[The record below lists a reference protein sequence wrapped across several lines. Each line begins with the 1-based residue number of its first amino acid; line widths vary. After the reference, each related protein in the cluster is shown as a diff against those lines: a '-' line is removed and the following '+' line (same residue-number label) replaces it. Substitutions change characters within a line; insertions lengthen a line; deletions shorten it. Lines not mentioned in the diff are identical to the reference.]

1 VRGLRRVKSVVVPK
15 SLATAAQAHCAD
27 VGQRGE
33 EGIALWAGTIDGEI
47 FRVNQTVIP
56 AQSAL
61 RAGGGIC
68 AVVDGAELHRINV
81 WLYENG
87 LRLVAQLHS
96 HPSEAYH
103 SDTDDAYPIVTA
115 VGGVSIVIP
124 DFGRG
129 PFSLDRCAVYR
140 LTAGAGWVELAP
152 RQAAALITF
161 IEG

>member
-1 VRGLRRVKSVVVPK
+1 MSGLTRVNSVVVPK
-15 SLATAAQAHCAD
+15 SLAAAAQAHCSE
-27 VGQRGE
+27 VGRRGE
-33 EGIALWAGTIDGEI
+33 EGIALWAGTLDGET
-47 FRVNQTVIP
+47 FRVSHTVIP

-152 RQAAALITF
+152 RQAVALITF

>member
-1 VRGLRRVKSVVVPK
+1 MSGLTRVNSIVVPK
-15 SLATAAQAHCAD
+15 SLAAAAQAHCAD
-27 VGQRGE
+27 VGRRGE
-33 EGIALWAGTIDGEI
+33 EGIALWAGTLDGKT
-47 FRVNQTVIP
+47 FRVSRTVIP

-87 LRLVAQLHS
+87 LKLVAQLHS

-124 DFGRG
+124 DFGWG

-140 LTAGAGWVELAP
+140 LAAGAGWVELSP
-152 RQAAALITF
+152 SQAEALITF